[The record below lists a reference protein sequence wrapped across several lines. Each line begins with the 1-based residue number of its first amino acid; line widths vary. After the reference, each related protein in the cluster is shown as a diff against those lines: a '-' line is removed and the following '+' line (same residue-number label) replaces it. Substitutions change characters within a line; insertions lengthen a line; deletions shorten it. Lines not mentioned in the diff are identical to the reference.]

1 MFIYSQILVK
11 KSWEVLK
18 RVLEIGGGL
27 ENNNKV
33 VVLKLRLKGLESKH
47 VYYFI
52 WHI

>member
-1 MFIYSQILVK
+1 MYICSQILVK
-11 KSWEVLK
+11 KLWEVLK
-18 RVLEIGGGL
+18 RFLEIGRGL
-27 ENNNKV
+27 KNNKKV